1 MTAGPRRFGSTSKA
15 MTRMQTRAWRD
26 WRRRANISGMNSSSD
41 CGCEE
46 GQSCIS
52 CRTVRDRK
60 RRESKNCWRGPRK
73 GLRRTRTPG
82 EKRHNDVLEDVLR
95 RIGEH
100 ERFVL
105 TSHARPD
112 GDAVGSALACC
123 QILRAMGKQAD
134 VVLHDGVPR
143 VYRSLPFADQ
153 VVQSTHVIGSYDSAI
168 ILECDSIHRTR
179 LEGLEDRIL
188 ISIDHHVS
196 GRPFA
201 HVNWI
206 DPHAVATAEMV
217 FRLAREAGV
226 KFSPEIATCLYTALM
241 TDTGSFMFQG
251 TNENTFALA
260 RELVLAGADPA
271 HCARGIYF
279 AHSVGKLRLLGE
291 ALCNLNI
298 EGHLGFVWVT
308 QKQMER
314 SGASEEDCEGLVNYV
329 LSIGGVEVAAFFR
342 ELPDGRYRVSLRSKS
357 KLNVAHVAE
366 NFGGGG
372 HECASACSVDGP
384 LAEAV
389 RQILS
394 HLRRGP
400 SVQ

>member
-1 MTAGPRRFGSTSKA
+1 
-15 MTRMQTRAWRD
+15 
-26 WRRRANISGMNSSSD
+26 
-41 CGCEE
+41 
-46 GQSCIS
+46 
-52 CRTVRDRK
+52 VDRK
-60 RRESKNCWRGPRK
+60 HS
-73 GLRRTRTPG
+73 
-82 EKRHNDVLEDVLR
+82 DMLEDVLR
-95 RIGEH
+95 QIGQR

-112 GDAVGSALACC
+112 GDAIGSALACC
-123 QILRAMGKQAD
+123 QVLRAMGKHAD

-143 VYRSLPFADQ
+143 IYRSLPFADQ
-153 VVQSTHVIGSYDSAI
+153 VVQSNRVTHGYEAAI

-179 LEGLEDRIL
+179 LEGLENQFL

-201 HVNWI
+201 DVNWI

-279 AHSVGKLRLLGE
+279 AHSIAKLRLLGE
-291 ALCNLNI
+291 ALRNLQV
-298 EGHLGFVWVT
+298 EGHIGYVWVT

-314 SGASEEDCEGLVNYV
+314 SDAKEEDCEGLVNYV
-329 LSIGGVEVAAFFR
+329 LSIAGIEVAAFFR
-342 ELPDGRYRVSLRSKS
+342 ELADGRYRVSLRSKG
-357 KLNVAHVAE
+357 KIDVARVAE
-366 NFGGGG
+366 SFGGGG
-372 HECASACSVDGP
+372 HECASGCSLDGP

-389 RQILS
+389 RQVMLR
-394 HLRRGP
+394 LRRGP

>member
-1 MTAGPRRFGSTSKA
+1 
-15 MTRMQTRAWRD
+15 
-26 WRRRANISGMNSSSD
+26 
-41 CGCEE
+41 
-46 GQSCIS
+46 
-52 CRTVRDRK
+52 V
-60 RRESKNCWRGPRK
+60 
-73 GLRRTRTPG
+73 
-82 EKRHNDVLEDVLR
+82 EKRTSGVEDVLR
-95 RIGEH
+95 KIGEH

-123 QILRAMGKQAD
+123 QILRAMGKHAD

-143 VYRSLPFADQ
+143 VYRSLPFANE
-153 VVQSTHVIGSYDSAI
+153 VVQSSQVMGSYDSAI

-179 LEGLEDRIL
+179 LEGLDGRFL

-201 HVNWI
+201 HINWI

-226 KFSPEIATCLYTALM
+226 RFSPEVATCLYTALM

-271 HCARGIYF
+271 HCAQGIYF
-279 AHSVGKLRLLGE
+279 AHSEAKIRLLGE
-291 ALCNLNI
+291 ALRSLNVDGNLAYA
-298 EGHLGFVWVT
+298 FVM

-314 SGASEEDCEGLVNYV
+314 CGAIEEDCEGLVNYV

-342 ELPDGRYRVSLRSKS
+342 ELPGGRYRVSLRSKG
-357 KLNVAHVAE
+357 KMDVAHVAE
-366 NFGGGG
+366 SFGGGG
-372 HECASACSVDGP
+372 HQCASGCSVDGP
-384 LAEAV
+384 LADAV
-389 RQILS
+389 RQILAQ
-394 HLRRGP
+394 LRGGP